1 MEYLMSELF
10 AHITPAEGP
19 SLWLIAFAGFVTG
32 VAVTFAL
39 LARKL
44 K

>member
-1 MEYLMSELF
+1 MIEVL

-19 SLWLIAFAGFVTG
+19 SLWLIAFAGFVVG
-32 VAVTFAL
+32 VAATYAFI
-39 LARKL
+39 ARKL